1 MEVFMDMRSS
11 NPAFSGNIFSSLRY
25 TANRSEAMT
34 VQGTVYKTLMLLTL
48 VILSAGWTWMK
59 FYQSGGNSAVV
70 APWILIGL
78 FGGLIVGMATAF
90 KKEWAAIT
98 APLYAVFEGLFIGA
112 ISAQFEMAYPGI
124 VIQAAG
130 LTFGT
135 LFAML
140 LAYQSGLIKATE
152 KFKMGVVAA
161 TGGIMIVYLV
171 AFVLSFFGVQASFL
185 YSSSLLSI
193 GISLFVIVIA
203 ALNFVIDFDMIEQ
216 GASQNV
222 PKYMEWYG
230 AFALMVTL
238 IWLYIEF
245 LRLLSKLRN
254 R

>member
-1 MEVFMDMRSS
+1 MDIRSS
-11 NPAFSGNIFSSLRY
+11 NPALP
-25 TANRSEAMT
+25 ANTFTSMRSRAELSDAMT
-34 VQGTVYKTLMLLTL
+34 VQGTVYKTLLLLML
-48 VILSAGWTWMK
+48 VVLSAGWTWMK
-59 FYQSGGNSAVV
+59 FAQSGDNGAI
-70 APWILIGL
+70 ATPWVGIGALGGFVMALIT
-78 FGGLIVGMATAF
+78 VF
-90 KKEWAAIT
+90 KKEWAPIT
-98 APLYAVFEGLFIGA
+98 APIYAVLQGLFIGG
-112 ISAQFEMAYPGI
+112 ISSQLETVYPGI

-140 LAYQSGLIKATE
+140 LAYQSGLIRATE
-152 KFKMGVVAA
+152 RFKMGVVAA

-171 AFVLSFFGVQASFL
+171 SFVLSFFGMQPSFM

-203 ALNFVIDFDMIEQ
+203 ALNFILDFDFIEQ
-216 GASQNV
+216 GARQNV

-230 AFALMVTL
+230 AFAMMVTL

-245 LRLLSKLRN
+245 LRLLSKMRN